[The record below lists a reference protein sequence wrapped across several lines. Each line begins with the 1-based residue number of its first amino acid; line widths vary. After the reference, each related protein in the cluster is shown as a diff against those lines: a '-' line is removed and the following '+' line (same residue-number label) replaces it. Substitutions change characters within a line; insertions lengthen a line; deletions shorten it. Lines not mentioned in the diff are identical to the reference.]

1 MRMDNFP
8 EQEII
13 FRVSIQISEVHAIHL
28 IHFNANIYL
37 HKEWV

>member
-13 FRVSIQISEVHAIHL
+13 FRVSIKISVYAIHL